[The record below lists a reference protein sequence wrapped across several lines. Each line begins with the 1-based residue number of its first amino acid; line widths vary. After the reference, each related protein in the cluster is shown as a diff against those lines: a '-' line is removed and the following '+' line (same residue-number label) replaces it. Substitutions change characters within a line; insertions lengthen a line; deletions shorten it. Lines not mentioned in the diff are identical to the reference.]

1 MTNITLICVG
11 KMKEKHY
18 IAAAEEYIKRL
29 GTWCRVEV
37 CELAEVRLPEAPSDA
52 QLEAALKREAEA
64 ITAKIPRGAAVVA
77 MCVEGNEMDSV
88 SFSREVQRLAV
99 AGGSKLCFVIG
110 GSFGLH
116 DSVKER
122 AGLRLSLSK
131 MTFPHHLARVMLLE
145 QLYRGFQITEGGK
158 YHK

>member
-1 MTNITLICVG
+1 MTSITLICIG

-29 GTWCRVEV
+29 GAWCRVEV
-37 CELAEVRLPEAPSDA
+37 CELPEVRLPEAPSDA
-52 QLEAALKREAEA
+52 QREAALKREAAA
-64 ITAKIPRGAAVVA
+64 ITAKIPRGAAVIA
-77 MCVEGNEMDSV
+77 MCVEGNELDSV
-88 SFSREVQRLAV
+88 RFSGEVQRLAV
-99 AGGSKLCFVIG
+99 AGGSKLCFIIG
-110 GSFGLH
+110 GSYGLH
-116 DSVKER
+116 DSVKAE

-145 QLYRGFQITEGGK
+145 QLYRSFQIAEGGK